1 MKSIRSV
8 IVALALGALWLA
20 PSLATAQ
27 HKANVAWKANKK
39 GKTMFKVVAP
49 EGASAS
55 IVGEDGV
62 NASGDI
68 PLSADVED
76 DHFYRITV
84 SWKGKSFSFKIEAQ
98 DGQEGIVSVPTS
110 AFEETPEER
119 ARREK
124 FEADMEKR
132 RRAHERER
140 DRPRDKPKLGAYD
153 AQPMIEDDFQ
163 KVWKQLEKKKDNK
176 ERITRLKAVCK
187 KSDHFSVGQML
198 RVLKLTED
206 EKERLDLL
214 RAVRGCVADHS
225 NKPKI
230 AGAFKDEDNKD
241 AAVKILDEQE

>member
-1 MKSIRSV
+1 MKSTRYV
-8 IVALALGALWLA
+8 IVALALGMLWLW
-20 PSLATAQ
+20 PGLAAAQ

-39 GKTMFKVVAP
+39 GKTMFKVVSP

-55 IVGEDGV
+55 ITGEDGV
-62 NASGDI
+62 NASGDV

-76 DHFYRITV
+76 DHFYRVTV
-84 SWKGKSFSFKIEAQ
+84 TWKGKTYTTKIEAQ
-98 DGQEGIVSVPTS
+98 DGQEGIIAIPPA
-110 AFEETPEER
+110 AFDETADER
-119 ARREK
+119 AKREK
-124 FEADMEKR
+124 IEADIEKR
-132 RRAHERER
+132 RRQHEREK

-187 KSDHFSVGQML
+187 KSDHFSVAQML

-230 AGAFKDEDNKD
+230 AALFKDEDNKD
-241 AAVKILDEQE
+241 SAVKILVEQE